1 MKTYKLYILG
11 WMLLGT
17 LTTRAQ
23 NSIDQ
28 VLKSIETNN
37 KSLQANTKMTD
48 AQKLEAQ
55 TGKFLANPSV
65 EWEQMWGNRNN
76 PGSEYTLTVKQSL
89 DFPTTYSNKNKLAN
103 LKANTIGFQSAAY
116 RQQLLLNAKQTCIEI
131 IYLRKQKSLL
141 DERLANAETMFALYK
156 KRFES
161 GDANQ
166 LELNKIQLELLNAQN
181 QSRLNKAALTAA
193 EEQLRNLNGGNPI
206 TFDATDYPTGEE
218 LINFD
223 QLQAAF
229 MEADPNLK
237 SLTGDQEIANREV
250 KLSRSL
256 TLPKFDVGYKRNAAK
271 DHVAS
276 NGFMVGVSIPL
287 FENKNTVKK
296 AKAQAEFATASL
308 EDNRLNLKTN
318 LQQLYQQAEALQISR
333 ADYAKV
339 LEQQRNIELLNKALN
354 AGQLSVIDYFT
365 ELTTIYDSH
374 QSYLDVEKE
383 YHSILAQLYQ
393 YKLYA

>member
-11 WMLLGT
+11 LMLLGT

-131 IYLRKQKSLL
+131 IYLRKQKNLL

-193 EEQLRNLNGGNPI
+193 EEQLRNFNGGNPI

-383 YHSILAQLYQ
+383 YHSIL
-393 YKLYA
+393 

>member
-1 MKTYKLYILG
+1 MKTYTLYILG
-11 WMLLGT
+11 SILLGT

-23 NSIDQ
+23 SSIDQ

-48 AQKLEAQ
+48 AQKLDAQ
-55 TGKFLANPSV
+55 TGKFLANPTF

-76 PGSEYTLTVKQSL
+76 PGSEYSFTAKQSL
-89 DFPTTYSNKNKLAN
+89 DFPTTYANKNKLAA
-103 LKANTIGFQSAAY
+103 LKANTIGFQAAAY

-141 DERLANAETMFALYK
+141 DKRLANAETMFAHNK

-181 QSRLNKAALTAA
+181 QSRLNKTALTAA
-193 EEQLRNLNGGNPI
+193 EEQLRNLNGGGPI
-206 TFDATDYPTGEE
+206 PFDATNYPEGED
-218 LINFD
+218 LIDFE
-223 QLQAAF
+223 QLQTAF
-229 MEADPNLK
+229 MENDPNLK

-250 KLSRSL
+250 KLNRSL
-256 TLPKFDVGYKRNAAK
+256 TLPKFDVGYKRTASSGN
-271 DHVAS
+271 VAS
-276 NGFMVGVSIPL
+276 NGFVVGVSIPL

-308 EDNRLNLKTN
+308 ADNQLNLKTN
-318 LQQLYQQAEALQISR
+318 LRQLYQQAEALQISR

-354 AGQLSVIDYFT
+354 AGQISVIDYFT

-393 YKLYA
+393 YKL

>member
-11 WMLLGT
+11 LMLLGS

-23 NSIDQ
+23 SSIDQ
-28 VLKSIETNN
+28 VLRSIETNN

-166 LELNKIQLELLNAQN
+166 LELLNAQN

-193 EEQLRNLNGGNPI
+193 EEQLRNLNGGKPI
-206 TFDATDYPTGEE
+206 TFDATDYPAGEE
-218 LINFD
+218 LINFE

-229 MEADPNLK
+229 MDADPNLK
-237 SLTGDQEIANREV
+237 SLTGNQEIANREV

-256 TLPKFDVGYKRNAAK
+256 TLPKFDVGYKRNAAS

-365 ELTTIYDSH
+365 ELSTIYDSH

-393 YKLYA
+393 YKL

>member
-193 EEQLRNLNGGNPI
+193 EEQLRNFNGGNPI

-229 MEADPNLK
+229 MDADPNLK
-237 SLTGDQEIANREV
+237 SLTGNQEIANREV

-296 AKAQAEFATASL
+296 TKAQAEFATASL

-365 ELTTIYDSH
+365 ELSTIYDSH

-393 YKLYA
+393 YKL

>member
-11 WMLLGT
+11 LMLLGS
-17 LTTRAQ
+17 LTMRAQ
-23 NSIDQ
+23 SSIDQ
-28 VLKSIETNN
+28 VLRSIETNN

-193 EEQLRNLNGGNPI
+193 EEQLRNLNGGKPI
-206 TFDATDYPTGEE
+206 TFDATDYPAGEE

-229 MEADPNLK
+229 MDADPNLK
-237 SLTGDQEIANREV
+237 SLTGNQEIANREV

-256 TLPKFDVGYKRNAAK
+256 TLPKFDVGYKRNAAS

-365 ELTTIYDSH
+365 ELSTIYDSH

-393 YKLYA
+393 YKL

>member
-11 WMLLGT
+11 LMLLGT

-23 NSIDQ
+23 SSIDQ
-28 VLKSIETNN
+28 VLRSIETNN

-206 TFDATDYPTGEE
+206 TLDATDYPAGEE
-218 LINFD
+218 LINFE

-229 MEADPNLK
+229 MDADPNLK

-365 ELTTIYDSH
+365 ELSTIYDSH

-393 YKLYA
+393 YKL

>member
-65 EWEQMWGNRNN
+65 EWEQMWGIRNN

-193 EEQLRNLNGGNPI
+193 EEQLRNFNGGNSI

-256 TLPKFDVGYKRNAAK
+256 TLPKFDVGYKRNAAS

-393 YKLYA
+393 YKL

>member
-17 LTTRAQ
+17 LSTRAQ

-37 KSLQANTKMTD
+37 KSLQVNTKMTD

-206 TFDATDYPTGEE
+206 TFDATDYPVGEE

-223 QLQAAF
+223 QLQVAF

-256 TLPKFDVGYKRNAAK
+256 TLPKFDVGYKRNAAS

-365 ELTTIYDSH
+365 ELSTIYDSH

-393 YKLYA
+393 YKL

>member
-193 EEQLRNLNGGNPI
+193 EEQLRNFNGGNPI

-383 YHSILAQLYQ
+383 YHNILAQLYQ
-393 YKLYA
+393 YKL

>member
-11 WMLLGT
+11 LMLLGT

-23 NSIDQ
+23 SSIDQ

-103 LKANTIGFQSAAY
+103 LKANTIGFRSAAY

-131 IYLRKQKSLL
+131 IYLRKQKKLL
-141 DERLANAETMFALYK
+141 DERLANAETMFTLYK
-156 KRFES
+156 KRLES

-181 QSRLNKAALTAA
+181 QNRLNKAALTAA

-206 TFDATDYPTGEE
+206 TFDATDYPVGEE

-229 MEADPNLK
+229 MDADPNLK

-256 TLPKFDVGYKRNAAK
+256 TLPKFDVGYKRNAAS

-374 QSYLDVEKE
+374 QSYLDVEKD

-393 YKLYA
+393 YKL

>member
-103 LKANTIGFQSAAY
+103 LKANTIGFQSDAY

-193 EEQLRNLNGGNPI
+193 EEQLRNLNGGKPI
-206 TFDATDYPTGEE
+206 TFDATDYPAGEE

-256 TLPKFDVGYKRNAAK
+256 TLPKFDVGYKRNAAS

-365 ELTTIYDSH
+365 ELSTIYDSH

-393 YKLYA
+393 YKL

>member
-206 TFDATDYPTGEE
+206 TFDATDYPAGEE

-374 QSYLDVEKE
+374 QSDLDVEKE

-393 YKLYA
+393 YKL

>member
-1 MKTYKLYILG
+1 MKTHKLYMLG
-11 WMLLGT
+11 LMLLGT

-89 DFPTTYSNKNKLAN
+89 DFPTTYSNKNKLAK

-161 GDANQ
+161 GGANQ

-223 QLQAAF
+223 LLQAAF
-229 MEADPNLK
+229 LDADPNLK

-256 TLPKFDVGYKRNAAK
+256 TLPKFDVGYKRSAAS

-287 FENKNTVKK
+287 FENKNMVKK

-318 LQQLYQQAEALQISR
+318 LQQLYQQAEALQISC

-339 LEQQRNIELLNKALN
+339 LEQQRNIELLNKAMN

-365 ELTTIYDSH
+365 ELSTIYDSH

-393 YKLYA
+393 YKL

>member
-11 WMLLGT
+11 LMLLGS

-23 NSIDQ
+23 SSIDQ
-28 VLKSIETNN
+28 VLRSIETNN

-141 DERLANAETMFALYK
+141 DERLANAETMIALYK

-193 EEQLRNLNGGNPI
+193 EEQLRNLNGGKPI
-206 TFDATDYPTGEE
+206 TFDATDYPAGEE

-229 MEADPNLK
+229 MDADPNLK
-237 SLTGDQEIANREV
+237 SLTGNQEIANREV

-256 TLPKFDVGYKRNAAK
+256 TLPKFDVGYKRNAAS

-365 ELTTIYDSH
+365 ELSTIYDSH

-393 YKLYA
+393 YKL

>member
-206 TFDATDYPTGEE
+206 TFDATDYPAGEE

-237 SLTGDQEIANREV
+237 SLTGDHEIANREV

-256 TLPKFDVGYKRNAAK
+256 TLPKFDVGYKRNAAS

-365 ELTTIYDSH
+365 ELSTIYDSH

-393 YKLYA
+393 YKL

>member
-206 TFDATDYPTGEE
+206 TFDATDYPAGEE

-237 SLTGDQEIANREV
+237 SLTGHQEIANREV

-256 TLPKFDVGYKRNAAK
+256 TLPKFDVGYKRNAAS

-365 ELTTIYDSH
+365 ELSTIYDSH

-393 YKLYA
+393 YKL

>member
-276 NGFMVGVSIPL
+276 NGIMVGVSIPL

-393 YKLYA
+393 YKL

>member
-1 MKTYKLYILG
+1 MKTHKLYMLG
-11 WMLLGT
+11 LMLLGT

-89 DFPTTYSNKNKLAN
+89 DFPTTYSNKNKLAK

-161 GDANQ
+161 GGANQ

-223 QLQAAF
+223 LLQAAF
-229 MEADPNLK
+229 LDADPNLK

-256 TLPKFDVGYKRNAAK
+256 TLPKFDVGYKRSAAS

-287 FENKNTVKK
+287 FENKNMVKK

-318 LQQLYQQAEALQISR
+318 LQQLYQQAEALQISC

-339 LEQQRNIELLNKALN
+339 LEQQRNIELLNKAMN

-365 ELTTIYDSH
+365 ELSTIYDSH

-383 YHSILAQLYQ
+383 YHSISAQLYQ
-393 YKLYA
+393 YKL

>member
-11 WMLLGT
+11 LMLLGT

-23 NSIDQ
+23 SSIDQ
-28 VLKSIETNN
+28 VLRNIETNN

-193 EEQLRNLNGGNPI
+193 EEQLRNLNGGKPI
-206 TFDATDYPTGEE
+206 TFDATDYPAGEE

-229 MEADPNLK
+229 MDADPNLK
-237 SLTGDQEIANREV
+237 SLTGNQEIANREV

-256 TLPKFDVGYKRNAAK
+256 TLPKFDVGYKRNAAS

-296 AKAQAEFATASL
+296 TKPQAEFATASL

-365 ELTTIYDSH
+365 ELSTIYDSH

-393 YKLYA
+393 YKL

>member
-11 WMLLGT
+11 LMLLGS

-23 NSIDQ
+23 SSIDQ
-28 VLKSIETNN
+28 VLRSIETNN

-193 EEQLRNLNGGNPI
+193 EEQLRNLNGGKPI
-206 TFDATDYPTGEE
+206 TFDATDYPAGEE
-218 LINFD
+218 LINLD

-229 MEADPNLK
+229 MDADPNLK
-237 SLTGDQEIANREV
+237 SLTGNQEIANREV

-256 TLPKFDVGYKRNAAK
+256 TLPKFDVGYKRNAAS

-296 AKAQAEFATASL
+296 TKAQAEFATASL

-365 ELTTIYDSH
+365 ELSTIYDSH
-374 QSYLDVEKE
+374 QSYLDIEKE

-393 YKLYA
+393 YKL

>member
-296 AKAQAEFATASL
+296 AKAQAEFVTASL

-339 LEQQRNIELLNKALN
+339 LEQQRNIELLNKVLN

-393 YKLYA
+393 YKL

>member
-11 WMLLGT
+11 LMLLGT

-206 TFDATDYPTGEE
+206 TFDATDYPAGEE

-256 TLPKFDVGYKRNAAK
+256 TLPKFDVGYKRNAAS

-393 YKLYA
+393 YKL

>member
-11 WMLLGT
+11 LMLLGT

-28 VLKSIETNN
+28 VLRNIETNN

-193 EEQLRNLNGGNPI
+193 EEQLRNLNGGKPI
-206 TFDATDYPTGEE
+206 TFDATDYPAGEE

-229 MEADPNLK
+229 MDADPNLK
-237 SLTGDQEIANREV
+237 SLTGNQEIANREV

-256 TLPKFDVGYKRNAAK
+256 TLPKFDVGYKRNAAS

-296 AKAQAEFATASL
+296 TKAQAEFATASL

-365 ELTTIYDSH
+365 ELSTIYDSH

-393 YKLYA
+393 YKL

>member
-193 EEQLRNLNGGNPI
+193 EEQLRNLNGGIPI

-393 YKLYA
+393 YKL

>member
-11 WMLLGT
+11 LMLLGT

-193 EEQLRNLNGGNPI
+193 EEQLRNLNGGKPI
-206 TFDATDYPTGEE
+206 TFDATDYPAGEE

-229 MEADPNLK
+229 MDADPNLK
-237 SLTGDQEIANREV
+237 SLTGNQEIANREV

-256 TLPKFDVGYKRNAAK
+256 TLPKFDVGYKRNAAS

-296 AKAQAEFATASL
+296 TKAQAEFATASL

-365 ELTTIYDSH
+365 ELSTIYDSH

-393 YKLYA
+393 YKL

>member
-11 WMLLGT
+11 LMLLGS

-23 NSIDQ
+23 SSIDQ
-28 VLKSIETNN
+28 VLRSIETNN

-193 EEQLRNLNGGNPI
+193 EEQLRNFNGGNPI

-229 MEADPNLK
+229 MDADPNLK
-237 SLTGDQEIANREV
+237 SLTGNQEIANREV

-256 TLPKFDVGYKRNAAK
+256 TLPKFDVGYKRNAAS

-393 YKLYA
+393 YKL

>member
-141 DERLANAETMFALYK
+141 DERLTNAETMFALYK

-193 EEQLRNLNGGNPI
+193 EEQLRNLNGVNPI
-206 TFDATDYPTGEE
+206 TFDATDYPAGEE

-256 TLPKFDVGYKRNAAK
+256 TLPKFDVGYKRNAAS

-339 LEQQRNIELLNKALN
+339 LKQQRNIELLNKALN

-383 YHSILAQLYQ
+383 YHNILAQLYQ
-393 YKLYA
+393 YKL

>member
-11 WMLLGT
+11 LMLLGT

-23 NSIDQ
+23 SSIDQ
-28 VLKSIETNN
+28 VLRSIETNN

-206 TFDATDYPTGEE
+206 TLDATDYPAGEE
-218 LINFD
+218 LINFE

-229 MEADPNLK
+229 MDADPNLK

-256 TLPKFDVGYKRNAAK
+256 TLPKFDVGYKRNAAS

-339 LEQQRNIELLNKALN
+339 LEQQGNIELLNKALN

-365 ELTTIYDSH
+365 ELSTIYDSH
-374 QSYLDVEKE
+374 QSYLEVEKE

-393 YKLYA
+393 YKL

>member
-11 WMLLGT
+11 LMLLGS

-23 NSIDQ
+23 SSIDQ
-28 VLKSIETNN
+28 VLRSIETNN

-365 ELTTIYDSH
+365 ELSTIYDSH
-374 QSYLDVEKE
+374 QSYLDIEKE

-393 YKLYA
+393 YKL

>member
-11 WMLLGT
+11 LMLLGT

-23 NSIDQ
+23 SSIDQ
-28 VLKSIETNN
+28 VLRSIETNN

-103 LKANTIGFQSAAY
+103 LKANTIVFQSAAY

-193 EEQLRNLNGGNPI
+193 EEQLRNLNGGKPI
-206 TFDATDYPTGEE
+206 TFDATDYPAGEE

-229 MEADPNLK
+229 MDADPNLK
-237 SLTGDQEIANREV
+237 SLTGNQEIANREV

-256 TLPKFDVGYKRNAAK
+256 TLPKFDVGYKRNAAS

-365 ELTTIYDSH
+365 ELSTIYDSH

-393 YKLYA
+393 YKL

>member
-193 EEQLRNLNGGNPI
+193 EEQLSNLNGGKLI
-206 TFDATDYPTGEE
+206 TFDATDYPAGEE

-229 MEADPNLK
+229 MDADPNLK
-237 SLTGDQEIANREV
+237 SLTGNQEIANREV

-256 TLPKFDVGYKRNAAK
+256 TLPKFDVGYKRNAAS

-365 ELTTIYDSH
+365 ELSTIYDSH

-393 YKLYA
+393 YKL

>member
-1 MKTYKLYILG
+1 MKTYTLYILG
-11 WMLLGT
+11 SILLGT

-23 NSIDQ
+23 SSIDQ

-48 AQKLEAQ
+48 AQKLDAQ
-55 TGKFLANPSV
+55 TGKFLANPTF

-76 PGSEYTLTVKQSL
+76 PGSEYSFTAKQSL
-89 DFPTTYSNKNKLAN
+89 DFPTTYANKNKLAA
-103 LKANTIGFQSAAY
+103 LKANTIGFQAAAY

-141 DERLANAETMFALYK
+141 DKRLANAETMFEHYK

-181 QSRLNKAALTAA
+181 QSRLNKTALTAA
-193 EEQLRNLNGGNPI
+193 EEQLRNLNGGGPI
-206 TFDATDYPTGEE
+206 PFDATNYPEGED
-218 LINFD
+218 LIDFE
-223 QLQAAF
+223 QLQTAF
-229 MEADPNLK
+229 MENDPNLK

-250 KLSRSL
+250 KLNRSL
-256 TLPKFDVGYKRNAAK
+256 TLPKFDVGYKRTASSGN
-271 DHVAS
+271 VAS
-276 NGFMVGVSIPL
+276 NGFVVGVSIPL

-308 EDNRLNLKTN
+308 ADNQLNLKTN
-318 LQQLYQQAEALQISR
+318 LRQLYQQAEALQISR

-354 AGQLSVIDYFT
+354 AGQISVIDYFT

-393 YKLYA
+393 YKL

>member
-193 EEQLRNLNGGNPI
+193 EEQLRNLNGGKPI
-206 TFDATDYPTGEE
+206 TFDATDYPAGEE

-256 TLPKFDVGYKRNAAK
+256 TLPKFDVGYKRNAAS

-383 YHSILAQLYQ
+383 YHNILAQLYQ
-393 YKLYA
+393 YKL

>member
-11 WMLLGT
+11 LMLLGT

-23 NSIDQ
+23 SSIDQ
-28 VLKSIETNN
+28 VLRSIETNN

-76 PGSEYTLTVKQSL
+76 LGSEYTLTVKQSL

-193 EEQLRNLNGGNPI
+193 EEQLRNLNGGKPI
-206 TFDATDYPTGEE
+206 TFDATDYPAGEE

-229 MEADPNLK
+229 MDADPNLK
-237 SLTGDQEIANREV
+237 SLTGNQEIANREV

-256 TLPKFDVGYKRNAAK
+256 TLPKFDVGYKRNAAS

-296 AKAQAEFATASL
+296 TKAQAEFATASL

-365 ELTTIYDSH
+365 ELSTIYDSH

-393 YKLYA
+393 YKL

>member
-11 WMLLGT
+11 LMLLGT

-23 NSIDQ
+23 SSIDQ
-28 VLKSIETNN
+28 VLRSIETNN

-206 TFDATDYPTGEE
+206 TLDATDYPAGEE
-218 LINFD
+218 LINFE

-229 MEADPNLK
+229 MDADPNLK

-256 TLPKFDVGYKRNAAK
+256 TLPKFDVGYKRNAAS
-271 DHVAS
+271 DHVAY
-276 NGFMVGVSIPL
+276 NVFMVGLSIPV
-287 FENKNTVKK
+287 FEKKNTLKK

-339 LEQQRNIELLNKALN
+339 LEQQGNIELLNKALN

-365 ELTTIYDSH
+365 ELSTIYDSH

-393 YKLYA
+393 YKL

>member
-181 QSRLNKAALTAA
+181 QSRLNKASLTAA
-193 EEQLRNLNGGNPI
+193 EEQLRNFNGGNPI

-339 LEQQRNIELLNKALN
+339 LEQQGNIELLDKALN

-365 ELTTIYDSH
+365 ELSTIYDSH

-393 YKLYA
+393 YKL

>member
-1 MKTYKLYILG
+1 MKTHKLYMLG
-11 WMLLGT
+11 LMLLGT

-206 TFDATDYPTGEE
+206 TFDATDYPAGEE

-256 TLPKFDVGYKRNAAK
+256 TLPKFDVGYKRNAAS

-393 YKLYA
+393 YKL